1 MPQIMCPNCGMT
13 INLENRKRI
22 DFNLIVGAAKKQSRT
37 FTELLHI
44 TKLSRKTLSSRLKE
58 LCKNGTLIK
67 KERGYKINAVSEF
80 ENNGRN
86 LAKGFSRALHDKRIR
101 TGLMLIAFLLCSS
114 GSGYVLATFLTP
126 KEIYQK
132 PVILGN
138 FTMALEVSNV
148 KDLYA
153 WQAVVTFNSSE
164 LEVTEITSREF
175 LELDYPFFL
184 NATDVGE
191 GILLLGGT
199 LYGSAP
205 GKNGSGKLAAIV
217 FGYFVDPYEH
227 PRIVREI
234 GSFETQLFD
243 SEGSLIF
250 DSGSTLKHLQL
261 LETHK

>member
-1 MPQIMCPNCGMT
+1 MT
-13 INLENRKRI
+13 INLENRKKI
-22 DFNLIVGAAKKQSRT
+22 DVNLIKNATKRQPRT

-44 TKLSRKTLSSRLKE
+44 TRLPRKTLSSRLKE

-153 WQAVVTFNSSE
+153 WQIIINFDSSE
-164 LEVTEITSREF
+164 LEVMKITPGSFVGDE
-175 LELDYPFFL
+175 YPLFL

-191 GILLLGGT
+191 GILLLGGSLCGDVSGT
-199 LYGSAP
+199 
-205 GKNGSGKLAAIV
+205 NGDGRLATVV
-217 FGYFVDPYEH
+217 FGYFVDQYNWP
-227 PRIVREI
+227 PR
-234 GSFETQLFD
+234 FESQLLD
-243 SEGSLIF
+243 SKGSLI
-250 DSGSTLKHLQL
+250 SNSNSILKLTII
-261 LETHK
+261 ENS